1 MKRLTIRFISL
12 FSLVTSITLSA
23 APTLIENVQG
33 YHILPDKGLV
43 TFSALAFEDGKVLA
57 TGDASLLAKYPDAK
71 RIDGQGKT
79 LLPGLI
85 DAHGHLLGLG
95 DNLLQVELREAKS
108 AKDAVAKVAE
118 YAKAN
123 PDLPWIVGR
132 GWNQVL
138 WPGKQFPTAAQ
149 IDTLIADKP
158 VWLERVDG
166 HAAWVNSKAL
176 ALAGIDKNTKDPAGG
191 QIVRDA
197 QGNATG
203 VLIDNAM
210 PLVGKH
216 LPKIDDAARARA
228 LKAATG
234 HLLSLGITSM
244 HDAGIDH
251 ETYHFYLDQA
261 KANALGVRIYAMI
274 SAADPI
280 LDKML
285 EKGHQHLQDDRLW
298 IQSVKAFGDGAL
310 GSRGAALLAP
320 YSDDKDNRGLLVTA
334 EKDLAPLFEK
344 VLGAGF
350 QLNYHAIGDRANR
363 LAMDNFSAAY
373 KKVGGRELRNR
384 VEHAQIVSP
393 EDIPRFKTLDII
405 ASMQPV
411 HATSDMNMAGDRLGE
426 ERLQGAYAWQSFLKQ
441 GTVVAAGSDFPVE
454 LANPFHGLYSAVTRQ
469 NHAGEPPGG
478 WLPEEKLTLE
488 QAFRA
493 FTLDAAYA
501 AHQENILGNLEAGK
515 WADFIL
521 IDRDIFN
528 IDASTLWQTQ
538 VLQTWLAGESVF
550 QH

>member
-1 MKRLTIRFISL
+1 MVFRLRTLAWLASWISA
-12 FSLVTSITLSA
+12 VAQAT
-23 APTLIENVQG
+23 PTLIENING
-33 YHILPDKGLV
+33 YHIDPDQGLV
-43 TFSALAFEDGKVLA
+43 TFSALAFEHGRVLA
-57 TGDASLLAKYPDAK
+57 TGDSTLATEYPNAT

-95 DNLLQVELREAKS
+95 DNLLQVELREATS
-108 AKDAVAKVAE
+108 AEHAVAMVAD

-123 PDLPWIVGR
+123 PDLSWIVGR

-138 WPGKQFPTAAQ
+138 WPDKQFPTAAQ
-149 IDTLIADKP
+149 IDKRLADKP

-166 HAAWVNSKAL
+166 HAAWVNRKAL
-176 ALAGIDKNTKDPAGG
+176 ALAGIDQHTPDPAGG

-210 PLVGKH
+210 NLVAAH
-216 LPKIDDAARARA
+216 LPKADDASRKRA
-228 LKAATG
+228 LDAASA

-251 ETYHFYLDQA
+251 QTYRFYMNEA
-261 KANALGVRIYAMI
+261 KANALGLRIYAML
-274 SAADPI
+274 AASDPN
-280 LDKML
+280 LDAML
-285 EKGHQHLQDDRLW
+285 EKGQQHLQDDRLW
-298 IQSVKAFGDGAL
+298 VQSVKVYGDGAL

-320 YSDDKDNRGLLVTA
+320 YADDKHNHGLLVTA
-334 EKDLAPLFEK
+334 EQDLPALFEK
-344 VLGAGF
+344 VLSAGF

-363 LAMDNFSAAY
+363 LAMDNFEAAFA
-373 KKVGGRELRNR
+373 KVGGRALRNR

-393 EDIPRFKTLDII
+393 QDIPRFKQLDII

-411 HATSDMNMAGDRLGE
+411 HATSDMNMAGDRLGK
-426 ERLQGAYAWQSFLKQ
+426 ERLKGAYAWQSFLRQ

-454 LANPFHGLYSAVTRQ
+454 LANPFHGLYAAVTRQ
-469 NHAGEPPGG
+469 NQAGEPPGA
-478 WLPEEKLTLE
+478 WLAEEKLTRE

-501 AHQENILGNLEAGK
+501 AHQDPILGNLEPGK

-521 IDRDIFN
+521 VDRDIFKVE
-528 IDASTLWQTQ
+528 AHQLWQTQ
-538 VLQTWLAGESVF
+538 VLQTYLAGTLVYSR
-550 QH
+550 